1 MNLFCSPWQIMDR
14 IEVADQQKEVD
25 YRQLFGV
32 PDHDDASTAFTKAK
46 TEKKRWKLAGL
57 HPDQRP
63 DVGEDVEAR
72 LKDCNEKLEGL
83 WEKCSESTFVRLTEL
98 KRKMRIEQ
106 WREAQKKEAQ
116 KKEAQKKSGET
127 PLPAPALPAPVR
139 RLPKRSSPPPLDASQ
154 RLSSAHLK
162 SHTRCSPLIGANRS
176 GVRGG
181 RALAALVQ
189 VQRL

>member
-83 WEKCSESTFVRLTEL
+83 WEKCSESTLVRLTEL

-139 RLPKRSSPPPLDASQ
+139 RLPKRSSPPIGCIPAPL
-154 RLSSAHLK
+154 LSAPQIT
-162 SHTRCSPLIGANRS
+162 HTATLQG
-176 GVRGG
+176 
-181 RALAALVQ
+181 
-189 VQRL
+189 

>member
-1 MNLFCSPWQIMDR
+1 MDR

-72 LKDCNEKLEGL
+72 LKDCNEKLDCLLKG
-83 WEKCSESTFVRLTEL
+83 CSKSKFVRLTEP

-116 KKEAQKKSGET
+116 KKSGET
-127 PLPAPALPAPVR
+127 QLPAPALPAPVR
-139 RLPKRSSPPPLDASQ
+139 RLPKRSSTPPLDASQ

>member
-1 MNLFCSPWQIMDR
+1 MDR

-32 PDHDDASTAFTKAK
+32 PDHDDASTAFAKAT
-46 TEKKRWKLAGL
+46 TEWKRWKLAGL

-72 LKDCNEKLEGL
+72 LKDCNEKLDGLLEG
-83 WEKCSESTFVRLTEL
+83 CSESTFVRLTEP

-106 WREAQKKEAQ
+106 WREAQ

-139 RLPKRSSPPPLDASQ
+139 RLPKRSSPPIGCIPAPL
-154 RLSSAHLK
+154 LSAPQIT
-162 SHTRCSPLIGANRS
+162 HTATLQG
-176 GVRGG
+176 
-181 RALAALVQ
+181 
-189 VQRL
+189 

>member
-1 MNLFCSPWQIMDR
+1 MDR

-72 LKDCNEKLEGL
+72 LKDCNEKLDGM
-83 WEKCSESTFVRLTEL
+83 WKGCSKSKFVRMTEP

-116 KKEAQKKSGET
+116 KKEAQKKSAET

-139 RLPKRSSPPPLDASQ
+139 RLPKRSSPPHWMHPSASP
-154 RLSSAHLK
+154 RRTSN
-162 SHTRCSPLIGANRS
+162 HTHVVPLIGANRS

>member
-1 MNLFCSPWQIMDR
+1 MDR

-32 PDHDDASTAFTKAK
+32 PDHDDASTAFAKAK
-46 TEKKRWKLAGL
+46 TEWKRWKLAGL

-72 LKDCNEKLEGL
+72 LKDCNEKLDGLLEG
-83 WEKCSESTFVRLTEL
+83 CSESTFVRLTEP

-106 WREAQKKEAQ
+106 WREAQKKEAQKKEAQ

-139 RLPKRSSPPPLDASQ
+139 RLPKRSSPHHWMHPSASPQ
-154 RLSSAHLK
+154 RTSN
-162 SHTRCSPLIGANRS
+162 HTHVVPRS
-176 GVRGG
+176 
-181 RALAALVQ
+181 
-189 VQRL
+189 